1 MVSLVHPQHSGAQAP
16 ERLCVHT
23 GIYMCAWYDMNR
35 VVITQEKKLH
45 FCLQEGPWVEGF
57 EGTSLTRM
65 TPSRGF
71 LTQNRV
77 RVTFFRMVF
86 KI

>member
-1 MVSLVHPQHSGAQAP
+1 
-16 ERLCVHT
+16 
-23 GIYMCAWYDMNR
+23 MNR
-35 VVITQEKKLH
+35 VIITQEMKLY

-71 LTQNRV
+71 LITQNRV
-77 RVTFFRMVF
+77 RGRVVLFRVVF
-86 KI
+86 KN